1 MEKWILG
8 VLFFHQTLN
17 DGTLATDPRP
27 TVSCDRGPVGPW
39 TSTGPFFGDFLG
51 CFSAIVNDFSGGSV
65 SFSEPQDRLLTAP
78 QRPAAAAVAP
88 VAPPWTLPEVGW
100 GWKGVNFGSSRS
112 NFLNGMPWPPQILG

>member
-1 MEKWILG
+1 M
-8 VLFFHQTLN
+8 
-17 DGTLATDPRP
+17 
-27 TVSCDRGPVGPW
+27 
-39 TSTGPFFGDFLG
+39 
-51 CFSAIVNDFSGGSV
+51 NDFSGGSV

-112 NFLNGMPWPPQILG
+112 NFLNDMAHGRHKSWGGWMSKIF